1 MRVAIT
7 GAGGFVG
14 RNARVRLREAG
25 ITEIVELHRNATDDD
40 LVDAASRSDAVLHLA
55 GVNRPPSEAEFLA
68 GNAGFTER
76 LVRALQQSGRPLP
89 VIYASSIQA
98 ALDNPYGRSKRAAE
112 EALLRYSQASQA
124 SVYLFRL
131 PNVFGK
137 WSRPNYNS
145 AIATFCHNLAR
156 GLPIQI
162 HDPAAPLRLI
172 YVDDVLS
179 QFLEVL
185 QGPAGPVGVLTPR
198 SIYESTVG
206 EVADIVKSFVDSRAT
221 LLSAR
226 VGTGLV
232 RALYSTYVSFLPPES
247 FAYPVPR
254 HTDPRGAFV
263 EMLKT
268 QDSGQFSYF
277 TSHPGVT
284 RGEHY
289 HHSKTEKFLVIR
301 GKANFGFRNVDTNER
316 YELVVEGGEGRIV
329 ETAPGWT
336 HNVTN
341 VGEDELIVML
351 WANEIFD
358 RQRPDTF
365 GMKVSP

>member
-14 RNARVRLREAG
+14 KNARVRLREAG
-25 ITEIVELHRNATDDD
+25 VTEPIELHRDATDAQ
-40 LVDAASRSDAVLHLA
+40 LLEAVSQADAVLHLA
-55 GVNRPPSEAEFLA
+55 GVNRPPSEAEFQT

-76 LVRALQQSGRPLP
+76 LVRALEQSGRPLP

-98 ALDNPYGRSKRAAE
+98 ALDNPYGKSKRAAE
-112 EALLRYSQASQA
+112 EALQRYSETSRA
-124 SVYLFRL
+124 SVHLFRL

-172 YVDDVLS
+172 YVDDALT
-179 QFLEVL
+179 QFLDVL
-185 QGPAGPVGVLTPR
+185 IDPAGPVGVLTPR
-198 SIYESTVG
+198 LVYETTVG
-206 EVADIVKSFVDSRAT
+206 EVADHLRSFVDSRT
-221 LLSAR
+221 SLVSAR
-226 VGTGLV
+226 VGTDLV

-289 HHSKTEKFLVIR
+289 HHSKTERFLVIR
-301 GKANFGFRNVDTNER
+301 GKARFGFRNIDTDER

-341 VGEDELIVML
+341 VGSEELIVML

-358 RQRPDTF
+358 RERPDTF

>member
-1 MRVAIT
+1 MRVILT
-7 GAGGFVG
+7 GSGGFMG
-14 RNARVRLREAG
+14 KNAMVRLREAG
-25 ITEIVELHRNATDDD
+25 ITDVMELHRDATDAQMDE
-40 LVDAASRSDAVLHLA
+40 AAAAGDAVLHLA
-55 GVNRPPSEAEFLA
+55 GVNRPPSEAEFA
-68 GNAGFTER
+68 SGNATYTER
-76 LVRALQQSGRPLP
+76 LAKALLKSGRALP

-98 ALDNPYGRSKRAAE
+98 TLDNPYGRSKRAAE
-112 EALLRYSQASQA
+112 EALQRYSEASQA

-162 HDPAAPLRLI
+162 HDAAAPLRLI
-172 YVDDVLS
+172 YVDDVLGH
-179 QFLEVL
+179 FIDIMLD
-185 QGPAGPVGVLTPR
+185 PAGPVGILTPR
-198 SIYESTVG
+198 PIYETTVG
-206 EVADIVKSFVDSRAT
+206 EVAATIQSFVDSRAT

-226 VGTGLV
+226 VGTGLT
-232 RALYSTYVSFLPPES
+232 RALYATYVSFLPPAAFE
-247 FAYPVPR
+247 YTVPR

-268 QDSGQFSYF
+268 PDSGQFSYF

-301 GKANFGFRNVDTNER
+301 GKAHFGFRNVETGEVH
-316 YELVVEGGEGRIV
+316 ELVVEGGQGRIV
-329 ETAPGWT
+329 ETSPGWT

-341 VGEDELIVML
+341 IGDTELIVML

-358 RQRPDTF
+358 RDRPDTF
-365 GMKVSP
+365 AMKVSS